1 MKLKTKIHL
10 YTSISLLILLIL
22 VHTAVYLIFSSGLT
36 SKDAARLADEADT
49 IAEALHAA
57 ETEGVA
63 LQDMLQAYLPA
74 NGMVRVV
81 NGDQKAVMTI
91 TKEKGYKDFPL
102 SFHSGETAD
111 VRKHDGKLF
120 AEAAVPVIWADGQ
133 VVSLQLVERLENTE
147 ESLFLLKIILIAA
160 SAAVCIASFFA
171 GSLLARRIINPIRRL
186 MMTMKDIQREKAF
199 KTISLEG
206 QSHDELYQ
214 MGLTFNEMAMM
225 LKEHYDKQQQFV
237 QDASHELKTPLTII
251 ESYSSLMKRWGAKKP
266 EVLEESIEAIY
277 SEALHMKKLTN
288 QLLKL
293 AKSHEGLDLELKTID
308 LVEVSRTVIQTLQPV
323 YQRDILLETDKKSL
337 FVKADEERIKQ
348 LLTILLD
355 NAIKYSEKP
364 IVMSAGTRNGLPFLS
379 VRDEGI
385 GIDEEHIPHLFERFY
400 RADEARNRKT
410 GGTGLGLSI
419 AKQIA
424 DEHGIGLSVKSNPGE
439 GTTVTMQFKE
449 QNGGGR

>member
-10 YTSISLLILLIL
+10 YTSLSLLLLLIL
-22 VHTAVYLIFSSGLT
+22 VHTAVYLIFSSALT
-36 SKDAARLADEADT
+36 SKDAARLADET
-49 IAEALHAA
+49 SNIAEALHTA

-81 NGDQKAVMTI
+81 NGDQKAVMTM
-91 TKEKGYKDFPL
+91 TKEKAYKEFPL
-102 SFHSGETAD
+102 AFRSGETAD

-120 AEAAVPVIWADGQ
+120 AEAAVPVIWTDGQ

-186 MMTMKDIQREKAF
+186 MMTMKDIQREKAI

-288 QLLKL
+288 QLLTL
-293 AKSHEGLDLELKTID
+293 AKSHEGLELDLKTID
-308 LVEVSRTVIQTLQPV
+308 LVEVSRTVMQTLQPV
-323 YQRDILLETDKKSL
+323 YQRDIFLETDKESL
-337 FVKADEERIKQ
+337 FVIADEERIKQ

-355 NAIKYSEKP
+355 NAIKYSEKA
-364 IVMSAGTRNGLPFLS
+364 IVMTVGTRNGLPFLS

-385 GIDEEHIPHLFERFY
+385 GIPEEHIPHLFERFY

-424 DEHGIGLSVKSNPGE
+424 DEHGLELSVKSTPE
-439 GTTVTMQFKE
+439 QGTAVTMEFRE
-449 QNGGGR
+449 QNGGG

>member
-1 MKLKTKIHL
+1 
-10 YTSISLLILLIL
+10 
-22 VHTAVYLIFSSGLT
+22 
-36 SKDAARLADEADT
+36 
-49 IAEALHAA
+49 
-57 ETEGVA
+57 
-63 LQDMLQAYLPA
+63 
-74 NGMVRVV
+74 
-81 NGDQKAVMTI
+81 
-91 TKEKGYKDFPL
+91 
-102 SFHSGETAD
+102 
-111 VRKHDGKLF
+111 
-120 AEAAVPVIWADGQ
+120 
-133 VVSLQLVERLENTE
+133 
-147 ESLFLLKIILIAA
+147 
-160 SAAVCIASFFA
+160 
-171 GSLLARRIINPIRRL
+171 
-186 MMTMKDIQREKAF
+186 MTMKDIQREKAF

-266 EVLEESIEAIY
+266 EVLVESIEAIY

-288 QLLKL
+288 QLLAL
-293 AKSHEGLDLELKTID
+293 AKSHEGLDLDLKTID

-337 FVKADEERIKQ
+337 FVIADEERIKQ